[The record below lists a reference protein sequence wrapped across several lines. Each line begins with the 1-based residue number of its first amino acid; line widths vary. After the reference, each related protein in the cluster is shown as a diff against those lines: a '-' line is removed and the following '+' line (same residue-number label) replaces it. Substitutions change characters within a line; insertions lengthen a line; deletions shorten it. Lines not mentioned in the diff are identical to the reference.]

1 MPPKR
6 ARMPLENQ
14 SMTGEVVSASSCWK
28 GKVPRTEGNRSAQT
42 HLTIIGQIDGYR
54 TYFLQICITRGRQVR
69 AVIKQKQSHRFG
81 TPFTQ
86 RLQRQI

>member
-1 MPPKR
+1 MPLKM

-14 SMTGEVVSASSCWK
+14 SRTGEVVSVYSCLK
-28 GKVPRTEGNRSAQT
+28 GKVSRTEGNRSART
-42 HLTIIGQIDGYR
+42 HLTIIGQIDDRR

-86 RLQRQI
+86 